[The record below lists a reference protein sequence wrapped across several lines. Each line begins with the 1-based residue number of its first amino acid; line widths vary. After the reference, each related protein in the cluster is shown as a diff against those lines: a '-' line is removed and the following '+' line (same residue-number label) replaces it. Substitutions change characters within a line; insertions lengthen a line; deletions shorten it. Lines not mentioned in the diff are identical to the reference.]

1 MNSWRSLGTI
11 AHDVVDD
18 LGRQAIADWK
28 EVEQLD
34 IPALVVGN
42 EPDPTHPLEFAKA
55 WAVHLPQGRLIQIPS
70 KIESI
75 ENHTL
80 SFQKHLTDFLKSI
93 S

>member
-1 MNSWRSLGTI
+1 MGPVSRSI
-11 AHDVVDD
+11 CRFPFEIPNDAP
-18 LGRQAIADWK
+18 IADRK
-28 EVEQLD
+28 EAEQLN

-42 EPDPTHPLEFAKA
+42 KPDPTHPLEFAQA
-55 WAVHLPQGRLIQIPS
+55 WAEHLPQGRLIQIPS
-70 KIESI
+70 KIESM